1 MIDAAITAT
10 ATAGAK
16 VAKTLTIDRSKPPK
30 FMTRFEAAIVSTLGL
45 RSISEA
51 IARGHL
57 RTVRI
62 GDRRIVRLED
72 LEAFLGSRLS

>member
-1 MIDAAITAT
+1 MIDSVNTAT

-16 VAKTLTIDRSKPPK
+16 VSVKPQIDRSKPPK
-30 FMTRFEAAIVSTLGL
+30 FLTRFEAAIVSTLGL

-57 RTVRI
+57 QTVRI
-62 GDRRIVRLED
+62 GDRRIIRLED
-72 LEAFLGSRLS
+72 LESFLGSRLG

>member
-1 MIDAAITAT
+1 MSSHNENAT
-10 ATAGAK
+10 TGAK
-16 VAKTLTIDRSKPPK
+16 VSVSPTVDRSNPPK
-30 FMTRFEAAIVSTLGL
+30 FLTRVEAAIVSTLGL

-72 LEAFLGSRLS
+72 LESYLVSRLG